1 MRIASMT
8 AAAMLALSMPTSAL
22 AQAGNTA
29 GLVNL
34 PGVASAE
41 TSPLK
46 RLPKTARAW
55 VAEEKKRFAAAPRP
69 LEALVFDIQYEL
81 EKDILKVAE
90 RERLDTHDLIT
101 VMLFDITSG
110 AGEILA
116 GELRTLEK
124 AGASDAERAAVADR
138 KKAVDDMTAEVVR
151 GQSVVARQLS
161 GNL

>member
-8 AAAMLALSMPTSAL
+8 AAALLALATPTLAL

-29 GLVNL
+29 GLVDL
-34 PGVASAE
+34 PGVAPAE

-46 RLPKTARAW
+46 RLPKKARSW
-55 VAEEKKRFAAAPRP
+55 ISAEKARFAASPRP

-81 EKDILKVAE
+81 EKEILKTAE

-110 AGEILA
+110 ASEILA
-116 GELRTLEK
+116 GEMRAL
-124 AGASDAERAAVADR
+124 ERAGGPDADRAALAAR
-138 KKAVDDMTAEVVR
+138 KKAVDEMAAEVVR
-151 GQSVVARQLS
+151 GQSVLARQLS